1 MKKIIASMIVC
12 GFAVAM
18 VACGGKKTDQAA
30 EHMDSTAAKID
41 STAAKIDSA
50 VNSLIDTVKAK

>member
-18 VACGGKKTDQAA
+18 LACGGQKADQAA
-30 EHMDSTAAKID
+30 DHMDSTAAKID
-41 STAAKIDSA
+41 SAAQKIDSA
-50 VNSLIDTVKAK
+50 VNTLVDTTKAK